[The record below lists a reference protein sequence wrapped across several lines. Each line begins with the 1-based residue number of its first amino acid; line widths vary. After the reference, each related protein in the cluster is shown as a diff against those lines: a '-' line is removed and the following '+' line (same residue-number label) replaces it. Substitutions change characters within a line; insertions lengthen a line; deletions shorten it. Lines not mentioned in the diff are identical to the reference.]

1 MNNRW
6 PIYIEGKTMEIASS
20 FFFAKVCFSG
30 RLMANVSLNK
40 KIHEMKQPIL
50 FLFRHKKRLQE
61 LGRDILELQEKFLE
75 WDKKA
80 GNFIIKPH
88 LIFSENDERE
98 IGFVHFTAVL
108 RDIRSKFDNQM
119 IMIATNFNEL
129 QHGHSNQVN
138 FIIAVASFAL
148 TYVGLILALLTIKYN

>member
-1 MNNRW
+1 MTTTNRHKLGLKKENN
-6 PIYIEGKTMEIASS
+6 IEYYEIIDGHNS
-20 FFFAKVCFSG
+20 
-30 RLMANVSLNK
+30 LMDEWNRLNK